1 VNVST
6 CFIILQLTFMSFYIK
21 WRVSVCLTG
30 YSTVSSLILKK
41 IINEISHFQQIHNI
55 NFNIKICWC
64 LQDNCC
70 FTLSDCHFSY
80 IHDELNRWC
89 NGKRARLEYDHGPGQ
104 VKLKTIKFVFVKSI
118 KVKQQLSCKHQ
129 HILILKL
136 ILCICWKWLISFIIF
151 FRISELTVE
160 DPVRHT
166 EKIPVFINITL
177 PNMKCECEYMFY
189 YSPIDIHVFL
199 HKMKVLRGQT
209 HRFFQY
215 LPKWPVRDALSIGVI
230 VRL

>member
-1 VNVST
+1 MISGEVTNT
-6 CFIILQLTFMSFYIK
+6 NFIVFSLTWPGPCS
-21 WRVSVCLTG
+21 
-30 YSTVSSLILKK
+30 YS
-41 IINEISHFQQIHNI
+41 
-55 NFNIKICWC
+55 
-64 LQDNCC
+64 
-70 FTLSDCHFSY
+70 
-80 IHDELNRWC
+80 
-89 NGKRARLEYDHGPGQ
+89 KRARLPLHHRFNSSWIEL
-104 VKLKTIKFVFVKSI
+104 KLQSLN
-118 KVKQQLSCKHQ
+118 VKQQLSYKHQ

-136 ILCICWKWLISFIIF
+136 KLCICWKWLISFIIF